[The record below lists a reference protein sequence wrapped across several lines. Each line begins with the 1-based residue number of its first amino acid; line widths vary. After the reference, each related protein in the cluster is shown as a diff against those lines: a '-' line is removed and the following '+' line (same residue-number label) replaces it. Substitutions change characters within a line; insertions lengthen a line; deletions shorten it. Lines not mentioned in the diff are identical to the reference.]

1 MRENSNH
8 IEVDL
13 KKSNTMVNLS
23 ENSFTSNPLD
33 SARCDFSKEF
43 NNKSYI
49 SNKISKSNSSF
60 KLIIREDYSGYT
72 NIKNNFSIF

>member
-23 ENSFTSNPLD
+23 ENSFTNNPLD
-33 SARCDFSKEF
+33 SAGCDFSKES
-43 NNKSYI
+43 NNKLNI
-49 SNKISKSNSSF
+49 SNKSSKSNSSF
-60 KLIIREDYSGYT
+60 KLLLKEDYSGYT
-72 NIKNNFSIF
+72 NN